1 MACPLTRRA
10 FHATTPAPQKEP
22 EMTVDSSK
30 NERADRYNA
39 REAETRWQKAWDE
52 KAIFATKNDD
62 PRPKYYVLEMFPYP
76 SGRIHM
82 GHVRNYTMGDVV
94 ARFKRAMGNAV
105 LHPMGWDAFGMPAE
119 NAAIDRKVHPKE
131 WTYANIAAMKK
142 QLQSMGLSLDWAR
155 EVATCDPSY
164 YKHQQRM
171 FLDFLKA
178 GLVAREYRKVNW
190 DPVDQTVLANEQ
202 VIDGRGWRSGAL
214 VEQRDLYQWV
224 FKISDYSQELLE
236 ALETLDR
243 WPEKV
248 RLMQKNWIGRSEG
261 LLVRFML
268 DTATT
273 PSGETE
279 LEIFT
284 TRPDTLFGAKFMA
297 IAPDHPLAQAAAAKD
312 PKLAAFIEECKRIGT
327 SQEAIDTA
335 EKMGFDTGI
344 RAVHP
349 FDPNWTLPVYVAN
362 FILMDYGTGAI
373 FGCPAH
379 DQRDLDFVNKY
390 GLGNTPVVL
399 PPGQDPKTFV
409 VTDVA
414 YDGDGTIFNSRFLDG
429 MTIAQAKE
437 EVAKRLEREML
448 PLSSARP
455 RESEDPALESRLR
468 GNERGMAPVA
478 QRQVNYRLRDWGISR
493 QRYWGCPIPV
503 IHCDQCGVVPVP
515 VAELPVKLPDDV
527 TFDKPG
533 NPLDR
538 HPTWKHVKC
547 PTCSGDARRETDT
560 MDTFVDSS
568 WYFTRFTDPWNETEP
583 TTPAVANRWLPVD
596 QYIGGI
602 EHAILHLLYS
612 RFFTRAMHK
621 TGHVDIDE
629 PFAGLFTQGMVVHE
643 TYRTKKG
650 EWVEPSSVTIEGM
663 GDARTAKLTATG
675 EPIEIG
681 SIEKMSKSKKNT
693 VDPDDIIAA
702 YGADTAR
709 WFMLSDSPPDRDVI
723 WTEEGVQG
731 AWRFVQRLWRMVG
744 EIANV
749 PVVATRPAEFSD
761 AALAL
766 RKAAHRAL
774 ANVTDDIGRLRF
786 NRCVAHIYEFANAL
800 SDAIGAVETAPADDL
815 SWALREAGDILVRL
829 FHPMMPHLAEECWAS
844 LGHTSL
850 VATEAWPQVEADLLV
865 ENTITLPVQINGKKR
880 ADVTVPREA
889 GKDEI
894 EAAVLA
900 LDAVQKALDGKSPKK
915 VIVVPQRIVNVV
927 A

>member
-1 MACPLTRRA
+1 MP
-10 FHATTPAPQKEP
+10 P
-22 EMTVDSSK
+22 DSSK
-30 NERADRYNA
+30 NERYNA
-39 REAETRWQKAWDE
+39 REAEARWQKLWD
-52 KAIFATKNDD
+52 ARGIYATKNDD

-155 EVATCDPSY
+155 EIATCDPSY
-164 YKHQQRM
+164 YKHQQKM
-171 FLDFLKA
+171 FLDFMKA
-178 GLVAREYRKVNW
+178 GLVERKQSKVNW
-190 DPVDQTVLANEQ
+190 DPIDHTVLANEQ
-202 VIDGRGWRSGAL
+202 VIDGKGWRSGAE
-214 VEQRDLYQWV
+214 VEQRELTQWF

-236 ALETLDR
+236 ALDHLDR

-268 DTATT
+268 DTATA
-273 PSGETE
+273 PNKENE

-297 IAPDHPLAQAAAAKD
+297 ISPDHPLAAAAAAKN
-312 PKLAAFIEECKRIGT
+312 PKLAEFIEACRHMGT
-327 SQEAIDTA
+327 SQAAIDTA
-335 EKMGFDTGI
+335 EKLGFDTGI
-344 RAVHP
+344 KAVHP
-349 FDPNWTLPVYVAN
+349 FDPSWKLPVYVAN
-362 FILMDYGTGAI
+362 FILMEYGTGAI

-390 GLGNTPVVL
+390 GLGNTPVVC

-409 VTDVA
+409 VTDTA
-414 YDGDGTIFNSRFLDG
+414 YDGDGRMINSRFLDG
-429 MTIAQAKE
+429 MTIDEAKE
-437 EVAKRLEREML
+437 EVAKRLEQT
-448 PLSSARP
+448 SA
-455 RESEDPALESRLR
+455 
-468 GNERGMAPVA
+468 GNRAVA

-493 QRYWGCPIPV
+493 QRYWGCPIPI
-503 IHCDQCGVVPVP
+503 IHCDKCGVVPVP
-515 VAELPVKLPDDV
+515 VSDLPVTLPDDV

-538 HPTWKHVKC
+538 HPTWKNVKC
-547 PTCSGDARRETDT
+547 PQCDGPARRETDT

-568 WYFTRFTDPWNETEP
+568 WYFARFTDPWIASAPTDLKCVNE
-583 TTPAVANRWLPVD
+583 WMPVD

-621 TGHVDIDE
+621 TGHTGMDE
-629 PFAGLFTQGMVVHE
+629 PFTGLFTQGMVVHE
-643 TYRTKKG
+643 TYKAKNG
-650 EWVEPSSVTIEGM
+650 DWVEPANVKIEGI
-663 GDARTAKLTATG
+663 GDARHATLASTG

-709 WFMLSDSPPDRDVI
+709 WFMLSDSPPERDVI

-731 AWRFVQRLWRMVG
+731 AWRFVQRLWRLIG
-744 EIANV
+744 EIAGIAA
-749 PVVATRPAEFSD
+749 PAARPAQFGD
-761 AALAL
+761 AALRV
-766 RKAAHRAL
+766 RKAAHSAL
-774 ANVTDDIGRLRF
+774 SHVSDDIARLRF

-800 SDAIGAVETAPADDL
+800 SDAIGEAETAPSPDL
-815 SWALREAGDILVRL
+815 AWAMREAGDILIQL
-829 FHPMMPHLAEECWAS
+829 FAPMMPHLAEECWAA
-844 LGHTSL
+844 LGHDTL
-850 VATEAWPQVEADLLV
+850 VASQAWPDLEPDLLV
-865 ENTITLPVQINGKKR
+865 ENTITLPVQVNGKKR
-880 ADVTVPREA
+880 SDVTVARDA
-889 GKDEI
+889 GKADI

-900 LDAVQKALDGKSPKK
+900 LDAVIKALDGKSPKK

-927 A
+927 V

>member
-1 MACPLTRRA
+1 
-10 FHATTPAPQKEP
+10 
-22 EMTVDSSK
+22 MTVDSSK
-30 NERADRYNA
+30 TERYAA
-39 REAETRWQKAWDE
+39 RAAETRWQKLWDE
-52 KAIFATKNDD
+52 RGIYATKNDD

-94 ARFKRAMGNAV
+94 ARFKRAMGHAV

-164 YKHQQRM
+164 YRHQQKM

-178 GLVAREYRKVNW
+178 GLVERKQSKVNW
-190 DPVDQTVLANEQ
+190 DPVDNTVLANEQ

-214 VEQRDLYQWV
+214 VEQRDLIQWF
-224 FKISDYSQELLE
+224 FKISDYSEDLLN
-236 ALETLDR
+236 ALDGLDR
-243 WPEKV
+243 WPDKV
-248 RLMQKNWIGRSEG
+248 RLMQKNWIGKSEG

-268 DTATT
+268 DAATV

-297 IAPDHPLAQAAAAKD
+297 LAPDHPLAQAAAKKN
-312 PKLAAFIEECKRIGT
+312 PKLAEFIEECKRIGT

-349 FDPNWTLPVYVAN
+349 LDPNWTLPVYVAN
-362 FILMDYGTGAI
+362 FVLMEYGTGAI

-390 GLGNTPVVL
+390 GLGNTPVVC
-399 PPGQDPKTFV
+399 PPGQDPATFV
-409 VTDVA
+409 ITDTA
-414 YDGDGTIFNSRFLDG
+414 YDGDGRMINSRFLDG
-429 MTIAQAKE
+429 KTIIEAKE
-437 EVAKRLEREML
+437 EVARRLEK
-448 PLSSARP
+448 
-455 RESEDPALESRLR
+455 ESR
-468 GNERGMAPVA
+468 GNRPVA

-493 QRYWGCPIPV
+493 QRYWGCPIPI
-503 IHCDQCGVVPVP
+503 IHCDKCGVVPVP
-515 VAELPVKLPDDV
+515 ASDLPVVLPDDIN
-527 TFDKPG
+527 FDRPG

-538 HPTWKHVKC
+538 HPTWKNVKC
-547 PTCSGDARRETDT
+547 PQCSGAARRETDT

-568 WYFTRFTDPWNETEP
+568 WYFARFTDPWNETSP
-583 TTPAVANRWLPVD
+583 TTVKAANEWLPVD

-621 TGHVDIDE
+621 TGHIGIDE

-643 TYRTKKG
+643 TYKSKNG
-650 EWVEPSSVTIEGM
+650 DWVEPANITIEGM
-663 GDARTAKLTATG
+663 GEARRAKLTATG
-675 EPIEIG
+675 EPVEIG

-709 WFMLSDSPPDRDVI
+709 WFMLSDSPPERDVI

-731 AWRFVQRLWRMVG
+731 AWRFVQRLWRLNG
-744 EIANV
+744 EIARIAA
-749 PVVATRPAEFSD
+749 PGTRPAAFSEQ
-761 AALAL
+761 ALVV

-774 ANVTDDIGRLRF
+774 SNVSDDIGRLRF

-800 SDAIGAVETAPADDL
+800 SDAIGSAETAPSPDFA
-815 SWALREAGDILVRL
+815 WALREAGDILVRL
-829 FHPMMPHLAEECWAS
+829 FHPMMPHLAEECWAA
-844 LGHTSL
+844 LGHQTL
-850 VATEAWPQVEADLLV
+850 VATEAWPQVEAELLV
-865 ENTITLPVQINGKKR
+865 ENTVTLPVQINGKKR
-880 ADVTVPREA
+880 ADVTVARDA

-900 LDAVQKALDGKSPKK
+900 LDAVIKALDGKSPKK